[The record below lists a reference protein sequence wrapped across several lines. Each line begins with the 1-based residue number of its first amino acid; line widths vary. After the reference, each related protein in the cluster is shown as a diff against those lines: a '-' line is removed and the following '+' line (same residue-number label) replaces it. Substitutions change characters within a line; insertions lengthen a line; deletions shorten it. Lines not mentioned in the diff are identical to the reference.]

1 MLPAISRCGAMN
13 GRSNGRVPYHFA
25 TANMSDHAGQTPHL
39 SPDCSHPADPDLLN
53 RLFAHGRTF
62 SHWLPRPV
70 DDALLMRIWNLARLG
85 PTAAN
90 SQPLRVLFVRSEAA
104 KAKLKPCLAP
114 GNVEKTMQAPV
125 TALFAADLA
134 FYDHLP
140 RLFPHTDA
148 RSWFAGESKTD
159 AARETATRNSTLQ
172 AAYFMLAARALG
184 LDCGPMSGFDAALI
198 NQTFFPDGRHEV
210 NFICNL
216 GHGDPQTLHP
226 RHPRLEFEEAC
237 RII

>member
-1 MLPAISRCGAMN
+1 M
-13 GRSNGRVPYHFA
+13 PYHFA
-25 TANMSDHAGQTPHL
+25 TPDMPEHTGHTPHL
-39 SPDCSHPADPDLLN
+39 SPDCTHPADPDLLN
-53 RLFAHGRTF
+53 RLFTHGRTF

-70 DDALLMRIWNLARLG
+70 DDALLMRAWNLARLG

-90 SQPLRVLFVRSEAA
+90 SQPLRILFVRSEAA
-104 KAKLKPCLAP
+104 KAQLKACLAP
-114 GNVEKTMQAPV
+114 GNVEKTMLAPV

-148 RSWFAGESKTD
+148 RNWFAGD
-159 AARETATRNSTLQ
+159 ANKVAAHETATRNSTLQ

-184 LDCGPMSGFDAALI
+184 LDCGPMSGFDPALI
-198 NQTFFPDGRHEV
+198 NKTFFSDGRHEI

-216 GHGDPQTLHP
+216 GHGDPQSLHP

>member
-1 MLPAISRCGAMN
+1 MN
-13 GRSNGRVPYHFA
+13 SKHSGRVVNHIA
-25 TANMSDHAGQTPHL
+25 ASDMSEHSALLP
-39 SPDCSHPADPDLLN
+39 PDCTHPADPGLMN
-53 RLFAHGRTF
+53 RIFGNGRTF

-70 DDALLMRIWNLARLG
+70 DDALLMRVWNLARLG

-90 SQPLRVLFVRSEAA
+90 SQPLRVLFVRSESA
-104 KAKLKPCLAP
+104 KARLSPCLAP
-114 GNVEKTMQAPV
+114 GNVEKTMLAPV
-125 TALFAADLA
+125 TALFAADLQ

-148 RSWFAGESKTD
+148 RSWFAGE
-159 AARETATRNSTLQ
+159 AQQHVARESAIRNSTLQ

-184 LDCGPMSGFDAALI
+184 LDCGPMSGFDASLI
-198 NQTFFPDGRHEV
+198 NQTFFPDGRHEI

-216 GHGDPQTLHP
+216 GHGDPQSLHP

>member
-1 MLPAISRCGAMN
+1 MP
-13 GRSNGRVPYHFA
+13 
-25 TANMSDHAGQTPHL
+25 DHAGHKPQLP
-39 SPDCSHPADPDLLN
+39 PDCAHPADPDLLN
-53 RLFAHGRTF
+53 RLFAHGRTYG
-62 SHWLPRPV
+62 HWLPRPV
-70 DDALLMRIWNLARLG
+70 DDALLMRVWNLARLG

-114 GNVEKTMQAPV
+114 GNLEKTMQAPV
-125 TALFAADLA
+125 TALFAADLQ

-148 RSWFAGESKTD
+148 RSWFAGESQK
-159 AARETATRNSTLQ
+159 AAAHETATRNSTLQ

-184 LDCGPMSGFDAALI
+184 LDCGPMSGFDPALI
-198 NQTFFPDGRHEV
+198 NQAFFPDGRHSI